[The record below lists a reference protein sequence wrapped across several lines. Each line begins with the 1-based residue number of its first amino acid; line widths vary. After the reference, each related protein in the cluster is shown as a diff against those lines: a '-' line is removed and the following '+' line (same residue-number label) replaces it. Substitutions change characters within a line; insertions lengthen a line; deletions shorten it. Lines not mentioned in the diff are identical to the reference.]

1 MGYMEAS
8 TERLLPADE
17 DLGPGPW
24 SRDVYLEV
32 DVSGRPTYGPA
43 ICRGF
48 PWNAVRMI
56 TTSSADAAM
65 ASATMVAFIIKE

>member
-1 MGYMEAS
+1 MGYIGAS

-17 DLGPGPW
+17 NLGSGPW

-43 ICRGF
+43 ICRRV
-48 PWNAVRMI
+48 PWNAVHMI

-65 ASATMVAFIIKE
+65 TSATMVAFIIKE